1 MLEPSP
7 EIQRLLSQEERL
19 RLMRQLMRIVR
30 ETGQHV
36 LNMQRKEIFDTIEVR
51 RHQFSTVD
59 AEAGSHMH
67 GTVARVMGTFHG
79 TILEE
84 SEIPQALVHTEQL
97 TWPLLI
103 GDAVEGST
111 NAKRGLAAFIRRPIF
126 AGTSAMILESEELG
140 TVAASAFYDFASRK
154 TFASVRTD
162 SGSFLAS
169 LEKRILFPENIHVA
183 RGDSHT
189 YAIVPGYSH
198 HNIRERASIEE
209 ALQAAGI
216 ESAGGSRS
224 SAQDL
229 VNLLA
234 NQVDA
239 YIDLRALFTGS
250 TDSRDE
256 TLHAWD
262 VGGLL
267 PVLDALGFRITDA
280 LGKCWQKMRF
290 SEHLALVVTRPALL
304 HKVLDALQSVPCV
317 ARQSAPAD
325 SSTVPFP
332 TSTSLG

>member
-1 MLEPSP
+1 MDEPLP
-7 EIQRLLSQEERL
+7 EIQRLLSQDQRL
-19 RLMRQLMRIVR
+19 TLMRQLMRIVR
-30 ETGQHV
+30 ETGRHV
-36 LNMQRKEIFDTIEVR
+36 LNMQRKEIFDTIEVK

-59 AEAGSHMH
+59 GEAGSHMH
-67 GTVARVMGTFHG
+67 GIVERVMGTFRG

-84 SEIPQALVHTEQL
+84 SEIPQALIHTEQL

-140 TVAASAFYDFASRK
+140 TIAASAFYDFASHK
-154 TFASVRTD
+154 TFASVRSD
-162 SGSFLAS
+162 SGSFLAF
-169 LEKRILFPENIHVA
+169 LQKRILFPENTRVA

-198 HNIRERASIEE
+198 HNIRERADIEE
-209 ALQAAGI
+209 ALLAVHI

-234 NQVDA
+234 NQADA

-267 PVLDALGFRITDA
+267 PVMDALGFCITDA
-280 LGKCWQKMRF
+280 LGKCWQKMSF

-317 ARQSAPAD
+317 ARLNAPSD
-325 SSTVPFP
+325 PSTVPFP